1 MISRKRPNLA
11 NITELLIRQEVL
23 LAKWLTHQT
32 FIIMAYIT
40 YIQSIKLIKIIL
52 LNLIYFHRYL
62 LIYIIRTCLIRNSVD

>member
-1 MISRKRPNLA
+1 MISQKRPNLA

-32 FIIMAYIT
+32 FIFMAYIT